1 MISATIRAQPGP
13 WRSDVQLY
21 IGNRDTRVKDI
32 ILEKLPPDEAGAIA
46 HEPSFIVSRAIAQT
60 LMDDLWHCG
69 LRPTE
74 GTGSAGSLAATE
86 RHLADMRTIA
96 FAKLGTP
103 PAP

>member
-1 MISATIRAQPGP
+1 MNAPTTIRAQSGP
-13 WRSDVQLY
+13 WRNGVEIY
-21 IGNRDTRVKDI
+21 VGNHDTRVKEI
-32 ILEKLPPDEAGAIA
+32 ILEKLAPDDAHIA
-46 HEPSFIVSRAIAQT
+46 HAPSFTIPNETAQL

-96 FAKLGTP
+96 FAKLNVA